1 MDVVKA
7 IESAPTGPSDR
18 PKTPVQMIKVTIEE

>member
-7 IESAPTGPSDR
+7 IETAPTGAGDR
-18 PKTPVQMIKVTIEE
+18 PKTPIRVNKITIEG